1 MADCTLTDEDFSL
14 FVFNYL
20 TENAESQ
27 FGSVA
32 GEDRLYSDFPE
43 IDLSQLDVND
53 LDSVSCLSELRWDN
67 DQTEIS
73 SSQYSTDDSELFE
86 IIEEENEALLAALT
100 ETLDDIQED
109 DVSLSAFKE
118 LADGVV
124 TDSLE
129 TASLSTPDGSPPTT
143 KADEPS
149 LLRKLL
155 LAPQNVQLNYER
167 QKGSNTMRHAS
178 SNYKSKSHR
187 PSIKVE
193 GPQGSKP
200 HSTCQRQHRA
210 FTELHKHLTSTT
222 CPSLFKTDDSK
233 LTNKDQSSPVWT
245 SQYHQSHHQ
254 QGESEDDG
262 DVNDNCVNDGANKEL
277 DCFNNGNGEHK
288 QGHNILRN
296 DTSCVAPI
304 KSEDVV
310 ASAKGNWT
318 KSTQFTTE
326 AELHSVIELIK
337 YMHTYC
343 LPPRKYLLDMTE
355 QGGSCNGSYKKQNT
369 ACSLQKL
376 IHPGVDKQNPL
387 NSNVS
392 PGLGRSTPDMCKW
405 NIRKLS
411 KSSILRELLEK
422 NIAIDVSKPYRLH
435 NPLYPVY
442 TLKSGKVQ
450 TVLPQVAPKHE
461 CDSAYC
467 TETIKCT
474 LEKHRK
480 KCNKSKAAKMGDTA
494 RKQGNTCLAVRRSLR
509 LNPQANEVLSSD
521 LESASGSSLTRVDLK
536 RTLKKSGSVN
546 MQMMFEEEEKKEQV
560 AEIEIDCS
568 GQQLCDSG
576 AHIVPDDQRHL
587 QSYNR
592 VQWTEENNNEESS
605 FIPDLPTVSMV
616 PCCNIVEDYQAS
628 TAQDFPL
635 NETKMQEIKT
645 SRKLAKPTS
654 LLLSPESESDS
665 KDSPLENKP
674 FEQTLSVELCGTA
687 GLTPPTTPPHK
698 TTRDDPFKTAIKIE
712 SSVGNTIN
720 QLPSKNHW
728 SSLSK
733 NLVNKHPEQTELY
746 AYLSKA
752 TVTPIQMEGKKVKR
766 SYTRCFGDHDYCQLY
781 RSETE
786 TERNILRLYE
796 LPNSSGQQH
805 VKEKHDNYSLYSEK
819 RQKMSPIPNHG
830 PNSEKVEMS
839 KELPVQSSNKKSM
852 RDQEIRA
859 KLFKHFGYPEEAITE
874 EEKQHTFEGNDCD
887 PNKRCYYSDIKL
899 QTWVKKPDPSSWA
912 LSPSISFHKQSK
924 SPPKDPLHPQ
934 EHQFNRERTKPCS
947 NQQHKTI
954 SGASRTQSRSPVK
967 RESARPWV
975 WKVPSK
981 KPWNSNQ
988 DKYSYKKQIWKE
1000 ENSEKAN
1007 QMDKKKKAMDEC
1019 RIIYVGKL
1027 ACNITQAELKHRF
1040 EIFGEIEECKLLSQ
1054 DRGDKYGYIAYRYSE
1069 DASFALKNGHNLQK
1083 QNEPA
1088 LQLCY
1093 GGLRRFRKTSYTD
1106 LDSSAEDLD
1115 PAPIK
1120 SKYDTMDFDSLL
1132 KEAQKSLTR

>member
-27 FGSVA
+27 YGSVA
-32 GEDRLYSDFPE
+32 GDDRLYSDFPE

-53 LDSVSCLSELRWDN
+53 LDSVSCLSELQWDN
-67 DQTEIS
+67 DQTEIT
-73 SSQYSTDDSELFE
+73 SSQYNTDDSELFE

-100 ETLDDIQED
+100 ETLDDIQVD

-129 TASLSTPDGSPPTT
+129 TASLSTPDGSPSTT

-155 LAPQNVQLNYER
+155 LAPQNVQLSYER
-167 QKGSNTMRHAS
+167 QKGTSSTQNAS
-178 SNYKSKSHR
+178 SNHKPKAHR

-200 HSTCQRQHRA
+200 HSTCQRHHRT

-222 CPSLFKTDDSK
+222 CPSPFKTDDSK
-233 LTNKDQSSPVWT
+233 LTKKDQSSPVWT
-245 SQYHQSHHQ
+245 SQYHQSHHP

-262 DVNDNCVNDGANKEL
+262 DVDDNCVNDGANKEL
-277 DCFNNGNGEHK
+277 DCFNDRNGEHK
-288 QGHNILRN
+288 QGQNILQN
-296 DTSCVAPI
+296 GTSCLAAN
-304 KSEDVV
+304 KSKDVV
-310 ASAKGNWT
+310 ASAKCSWT
-318 KSTQFTTE
+318 KSTQFPTE
-326 AELHSVIELIK
+326 AELRSVIELIK
-337 YMHTYC
+337 YMHSYC
-343 LPPRKYLLDMTE
+343 LPPRKYLVDMTE
-355 QGGSCNGSYKKQNT
+355 QGGSCNANCKKPNSD
-369 ACSLQKL
+369 CSLQDLIKPSIDNQKL
-376 IHPGVDKQNPL
+376 SNSLK
-387 NSNVS
+387 SNVR
-392 PGLGRSTPDMCKW
+392 PGLGRTTPNICKW
-405 NIRKLS
+405 NMREHS
-411 KSSILRELLEK
+411 KCSILRELLEN
-422 NIAIDVSKPYRLH
+422 NIALDVSKPYRLH

-442 TLKSGKVQ
+442 THSPSKVEAA
-450 TVLPQVAPKHE
+450 VPMVVPRNE
-461 CDSAYC
+461 CDRTYY

-480 KCNKSKAAKMGDTA
+480 KCSKSRAAKTWDTT
-494 RKQGNTCLAVRRSLR
+494 RKPGSTCLAVRRSLR
-509 LNPQANEVLSSD
+509 LNPQANEVLKFNLD
-521 LESASGSSLTRVDLK
+521 SASSGSLTRVDLK
-536 RTLKKSGSVN
+536 KTLKESGSVN
-546 MQMMFEEEEKKEQV
+546 VQMMFNEEEKEQV
-560 AEIEIDCS
+560 AEIEIDCC

-576 AHIVPDDQRHL
+576 ASIVLDDQRHL
-587 QSYNR
+587 QSCNQVR
-592 VQWTEENNNEESS
+592 WTEENNNEESS
-605 FIPDLPTVSMV
+605 FIPDLSMV
-616 PCCNIVEDYQAS
+616 PCSNIVEDHQAV
-628 TAQDFPL
+628 TAQDFL
-635 NETKMQEIKT
+635 FNETKMQETRT

-665 KDSPLENKP
+665 KDSPLESKP

-698 TTRDDPFKTAIKIE
+698 TTRDDPFKTSIKTE
-712 SSVGNTIN
+712 SPVDNRIN

-733 NLVNKHPEQTELY
+733 RLVNKHPEQTELY

-796 LPNSSGQQH
+796 LPNSNGQQNL
-805 VKEKHDNYSLYSEK
+805 KEKHDSYSLYNEK

-830 PNSEKVEMS
+830 LNCEKVEMS

-852 RDQEIRA
+852 KDQEIRA
-859 KLFKHFGYPEEAITE
+859 KLFKHFGYPKEAITD
-874 EEKQHTFEGNDCD
+874 EEKQHMLEDTDCD
-887 PNKRCYYSDIKL
+887 LKKHCCYSDIKL
-899 QTWVKKPDPSSWA
+899 QTWVKKPDTSSWA
-912 LSPSISFHKQSK
+912 LSPTIALHKQSK
-924 SPPKDPLHPQ
+924 SLPKDPLHPQ
-934 EHQFNRERTKPCS
+934 ERQLDRERTKTYS
-947 NQQHKTI
+947 NQQRKA
-954 SGASRTQSRSPVK
+954 SFGSSRTQSRFAVK
-967 RESARPWV
+967 RESARNG
-975 WKVPSK
+975 S
-981 KPWNSNQ
+981 Q

-1000 ENSEKAN
+1000 ENFEKAN
-1007 QMDKKKKAMDEC
+1007 QMNKKNKAIDEC

-1027 ACNITQAELKHRF
+1027 ACNITQAELKRRF
-1040 EIFGEIEECKLLSQ
+1040 EVFGEIEECKLLGQ
-1054 DRGDKYGYIAYRYSE
+1054 DRGDMYGYIAYRYNE
-1069 DASFALKNGHNLQK
+1069 DAAFALKNGHNLQK

-1093 GGLRRFRKTSYTD
+1093 GGLRRFRKASYTD
-1106 LDSSAEDLD
+1106 LDSSAEDLE

>member
-1 MADCTLTDEDFSL
+1 MANCSLTDEDFSL

-27 FGSVA
+27 YGSVA

-67 DQTEIS
+67 DQSEIS

-100 ETLDDIQED
+100 ETLDDIQVD

-118 LADGVV
+118 LTDGVV

-167 QKGSNTMRHAS
+167 QNGSNTARHAS
-178 SNYKSKSHR
+178 SNHKSKSHR

-200 HSTCQRQHRA
+200 HSTCQRQHRP

-222 CPSLFKTDDSK
+222 RPPPFKTDDSK

-262 DVNDNCVNDGANKEL
+262 DVDDDCVNDGANKEL
-277 DCFNNGNGEHK
+277 DYFSDGNGEHK
-288 QGHNILRN
+288 KGRSILRN
-296 DTSCVAPI
+296 GTSCFAPI
-304 KSEDVV
+304 NSEDVV
-310 ASAKGNWT
+310 ATAKGNWT
-318 KSTQFTTE
+318 KNSQFTTE
-326 AELHSVIELIK
+326 AELRSVVELIK
-337 YMHTYC
+337 YMHAYC
-343 LPPRKYLLDMTE
+343 LPARKYPLDT
-355 QGGSCNGSYKKQNT
+355 QQAGSCYDSYKKQKT
-369 ACSLQKL
+369 DCSLQRLIDPSVEKQKL
-376 IHPGVDKQNPL
+376 S
-387 NSNVS
+387 NSLKLNVS
-392 PGLGRSTPDMCKW
+392 SGQGRSTPDLCKW
-405 NIRKLS
+405 NIRKVS

-422 NIAIDVSKPYRLH
+422 NIALDVSKPYRLH

-442 TLKSGKVQ
+442 TRSSGKGQ
-450 TVLPQVAPKHE
+450 TVLPQVVPNHE
-461 CDSAYC
+461 CDSTYC
-467 TETIKCT
+467 TDTINCT
-474 LEKHRK
+474 LEKDRK
-480 KCNKSKAAKMGDTA
+480 KCNKNKAAKIGDTG
-494 RKQGNTCLAVRRSLR
+494 RKQENACLAVRRSLR
-509 LNPQANEVLSSD
+509 LNPQVSEVLSYN
-521 LESASGSSLTRVDLK
+521 LESASDGSLTRVDLE
-536 RTLKKSGSVN
+536 RTPKESGPMNVQTRFN
-546 MQMMFEEEEKKEQV
+546 EEEEEQV
-560 AEIEIDCS
+560 AEIEVDCS
-568 GQQLCDSG
+568 GQQLCGSG

-587 QSYNR
+587 QFYNR

-605 FIPDLPTVSMV
+605 FTPDLPTISMV
-616 PCCNIVEDYQAS
+616 PCSNIVEDHQAF

-635 NETKMQEIKT
+635 NETKMQETKT

-712 SSVGNTIN
+712 SSGDNTIN

-733 NLVNKHPEQTELY
+733 SLVNKHPEQTELY

-752 TVTPIQMEGKKVKR
+752 TVTPVQVEVKKVKR

-796 LPNSSGQQH
+796 LPNSSGQQN
-805 VKEKHDNYSLYSEK
+805 VKEKHGNYSFYSEK
-819 RQKMSPIPNHG
+819 RQKLSPIPNHG
-830 PNSEKVEMS
+830 PNS
-839 KELPVQSSNKKSM
+839 KELEISKQLPIQSSNKKPM

-859 KLFKHFGYPEEAITE
+859 KLFKHFGYPEEAITD
-874 EEKQHTFEGNDCD
+874 EEKQNMFEDNDCD
-887 PNKRCYYSDIKL
+887 PNKRCYHSDAKL
-899 QTWVKKPDPSSWA
+899 QNGVKKPDTNSRA
-912 LSPSISFHKQSK
+912 LSPSISSHKNLQSL
-924 SPPKDPLHPQ
+924 PKDPLHPQ
-934 EHQFNRERTKPCS
+934 EHQSDRERTRSCS
-947 NQQHKTI
+947 NQQHKAT
-954 SGASRTQSRSPVK
+954 SGSSRTQSRSPVK
-967 RESARPWV
+967 RESVR
-975 WKVPSK
+975 
-981 KPWNSNQ
+981 NGNH
-988 DKYSYKKQIWKE
+988 DKSSYEKQNWKE
-1000 ENSEKAN
+1000 KNFEKAN
-1007 QMDKKKKAMDEC
+1007 QRDKRNKAMDEC
-1019 RIIYVGKL
+1019 RIIYAGKL
-1027 ACNITQAELKHRF
+1027 ACNITQAELKRRF
-1040 EIFGEIEECKLLSQ
+1040 EVFGEIEECKLLTQ
-1054 DRGDKYGYIAYRYSE
+1054 DRGDKYGFIAYRYSE
-1069 DASFALKNGHNLQK
+1069 DASSALKNGHNLQK
-1083 QNEPA
+1083 QNEPT
-1088 LQLCY
+1088 LQLYY
-1093 GGLRRFRKTSYTD
+1093 GGLRRFCKASYTD

-1120 SKYDTMDFDSLL
+1120 SKYDTLDFDSLL

>member
-167 QKGSNTMRHAS
+167 QKGSNTTRHAS

-193 GPQGSKP
+193 GPQGSKQ

-254 QGESEDDG
+254 Q
-262 DVNDNCVNDGANKEL
+262 
-277 DCFNNGNGEHK
+277 
-288 QGHNILRN
+288 
-296 DTSCVAPI
+296 
-304 KSEDVV
+304 
-310 ASAKGNWT
+310 
-318 KSTQFTTE
+318 
-326 AELHSVIELIK
+326 
-337 YMHTYC
+337 
-343 LPPRKYLLDMTE
+343 
-355 QGGSCNGSYKKQNT
+355 
-369 ACSLQKL
+369 
-376 IHPGVDKQNPL
+376 
-387 NSNVS
+387 
-392 PGLGRSTPDMCKW
+392 
-405 NIRKLS
+405 
-411 KSSILRELLEK
+411 
-422 NIAIDVSKPYRLH
+422 
-435 NPLYPVY
+435 
-442 TLKSGKVQ
+442 
-450 TVLPQVAPKHE
+450 
-461 CDSAYC
+461 
-467 TETIKCT
+467 
-474 LEKHRK
+474 
-480 KCNKSKAAKMGDTA
+480 
-494 RKQGNTCLAVRRSLR
+494 
-509 LNPQANEVLSSD
+509 
-521 LESASGSSLTRVDLK
+521 
-536 RTLKKSGSVN
+536 
-546 MQMMFEEEEKKEQV
+546 
-560 AEIEIDCS
+560 
-568 GQQLCDSG
+568 
-576 AHIVPDDQRHL
+576 
-587 QSYNR
+587 
-592 VQWTEENNNEESS
+592 
-605 FIPDLPTVSMV
+605 
-616 PCCNIVEDYQAS
+616 
-628 TAQDFPL
+628 
-635 NETKMQEIKT
+635 
-645 SRKLAKPTS
+645 AKPTS

-796 LPNSSGQQH
+796 LPNSSGQQN
-805 VKEKHDNYSLYSEK
+805 VKEKHDNYTLYSEK

-899 QTWVKKPDPSSWA
+899 QTWVKKPDTSSWA

-947 NQQHKTI
+947 NQQHKTT
-954 SGASRTQSRSPVK
+954 SGASRAQSRSPVK
-967 RESARPWV
+967 RESAR
-975 WKVPSK
+975 
-981 KPWNSNQ
+981 NSSQ

-1000 ENSEKAN
+1000 ENSEKTN

>member
-1 MADCTLTDEDFSL
+1 MADCSLTDEDFSL

-27 FGSVA
+27 YGSVA

-67 DQTEIS
+67 DQSEIS

-100 ETLDDIQED
+100 ETLDDIQVD

-118 LADGVV
+118 LTDGVV

-129 TASLSTPDGSPPTT
+129 AASLSTPDGSPPTT
-143 KADEPS
+143 KPDEPS

-167 QKGSNTMRHAS
+167 QKGSSTTRHAS
-178 SNYKSKSHR
+178 SNHKSKSHR

-200 HSTCQRQHRA
+200 HSTCQRQHRS

-222 CPSLFKTDDSK
+222 CPPPFKTDDSK

-262 DVNDNCVNDGANKEL
+262 DVDDDCVNDGANKEL
-277 DCFNNGNGEHK
+277 DCFNDGNGEHK
-288 QGHNILRN
+288 QGRSILQN
-296 DTSCVAPI
+296 GASCIAPI

-318 KSTQFTTE
+318 KNSQFTTE
-326 AELHSVIELIK
+326 AELHSVVELIK

-343 LPPRKYLLDMTE
+343 LPPRKYALDMTQ
-355 QGGSCNGSYKKQNT
+355 QGGSCDGSYKKQKT
-369 ACSLQKL
+369 DCSLQRLTHTSLEKQKL
-376 IHPGVDKQNPL
+376 S
-387 NSNVS
+387 NSLKLNVS
-392 PGLGRSTPDMCKW
+392 PGQGRSTPDSCKW
-405 NIRKLS
+405 NIRKHS

-422 NIAIDVSKPYRLH
+422 NIALDVSKPYRLH
-435 NPLYPVY
+435 NPLYPVLVY
-442 TLKSGKVQ
+442 THSSGKGQ
-450 TVLPQVAPKHE
+450 TVLPQVVSKHE
-461 CDSAYC
+461 DDGTYC
-467 TETIKCT
+467 TETINRT
-474 LEKHRK
+474 LEKDRK
-480 KCNKSKAAKMGDTA
+480 KCSKNKAAKIGNAA
-494 RKQGNTCLAVRRSLR
+494 RKRENTCLTVRRSLR
-509 LNPQANEVLSSD
+509 LNPQVSEVLSYG
-521 LESASGSSLTRVDLK
+521 LESASDGNITRVDLERMPK
-536 RTLKKSGSVN
+536 QSGPLNV
-546 MQMMFEEEEKKEQV
+546 QLRFQEEEEQV
-560 AEIEIDCS
+560 TEIELDCS

-592 VQWTEENNNEESS
+592 VKWTEENNNEESS
-605 FIPDLPTVSMV
+605 FTPELPTISMV
-616 PCCNIVEDYQAS
+616 PFSNIVEDHQAF

-635 NETKMQEIKT
+635 NENKMQETKT

-698 TTRDDPFKTAIKIE
+698 TTRDDPFKTVIKIE
-712 SSVGNTIN
+712 SSVDNTIN

-733 NLVNKHPEQTELY
+733 SLVNKHPEQTELY

-752 TVTPIQMEGKKVKR
+752 TVTPVQMEGKKVKR

-796 LPNSSGQQH
+796 LPNSSGQQN
-805 VKEKHDNYSLYSEK
+805 VKEKHDHYSLFSEK
-819 RQKMSPIPNHG
+819 RQKLSPIPNHG
-830 PNSEKVEMS
+830 PNNEQVEMS
-839 KELPVQSSNKKSM
+839 KELLVQSSNKKPM

-859 KLFKHFGYPEEAITE
+859 KLFKHFGYPEEAITD
-874 EEKQHTFEGNDCD
+874 EEKQNMLADNDCD
-887 PNKRCYYSDIKL
+887 PNKCCYHSDAKL
-899 QTWVKKPDPSSWA
+899 QTGVKKPDTGFRA
-912 LSPSISFHKQSK
+912 LSAPISLHKNPQSL
-924 SPPKDPLHPQ
+924 PKHPLHPQ
-934 EHQFNRERTKPCS
+934 EHQLGRDRARSCS
-947 NQQHKTI
+947 NQQHKTT
-954 SGASRTQSRSPVK
+954 SGSSHTQSRSPVK
-967 RESARPWV
+967 RESARNG
-975 WKVPSK
+975 SH
-981 KPWNSNQ
+981 
-988 DKYSYKKQIWKE
+988 DKYSYEKQIWKE
-1000 ENSEKAN
+1000 KNFEKVN
-1007 QMDKKKKAMDEC
+1007 QRDKRNKAMDEC
-1019 RIIYVGKL
+1019 RVIYVGKL
-1027 ACNITQAELKHRF
+1027 SCNISQAELKRRF
-1040 EIFGEIEECKLLSQ
+1040 EVFGEIEECKLLTQ
-1054 DRGDKYGYIAYRYSE
+1054 DRGDKYGFIAYCYRE
-1069 DASFALKNGHNLQK
+1069 DASSALKNGHKLQK

-1088 LQLCY
+1088 LQLYY
-1093 GGLRRFRKTSYTD
+1093 GGLRRFCKASYTD

>member
-1 MADCTLTDEDFSL
+1 MADCTLMDEDFSL

-20 TENAESQ
+20 TESAESQ

-100 ETLDDIQED
+100 ETLDDIQVD
-109 DVSLSAFKE
+109 DVSLSTFKE

-129 TASLSTPDGSPPTT
+129 TASLSTPDGSPSTT

-167 QKGSNTMRHAS
+167 QKGSNTTRHAS

-187 PSIKVE
+187 PSSKVE

-222 CPSLFKTDDSK
+222 CPSLLKTDDSK
-233 LTNKDQSSPVWT
+233 LTNKDQSSPVRT

-254 QGESEDDG
+254 Q
-262 DVNDNCVNDGANKEL
+262 
-277 DCFNNGNGEHK
+277 
-288 QGHNILRN
+288 
-296 DTSCVAPI
+296 
-304 KSEDVV
+304 
-310 ASAKGNWT
+310 
-318 KSTQFTTE
+318 
-326 AELHSVIELIK
+326 
-337 YMHTYC
+337 
-343 LPPRKYLLDMTE
+343 
-355 QGGSCNGSYKKQNT
+355 
-369 ACSLQKL
+369 
-376 IHPGVDKQNPL
+376 
-387 NSNVS
+387 
-392 PGLGRSTPDMCKW
+392 
-405 NIRKLS
+405 
-411 KSSILRELLEK
+411 
-422 NIAIDVSKPYRLH
+422 
-435 NPLYPVY
+435 
-442 TLKSGKVQ
+442 
-450 TVLPQVAPKHE
+450 
-461 CDSAYC
+461 
-467 TETIKCT
+467 
-474 LEKHRK
+474 
-480 KCNKSKAAKMGDTA
+480 
-494 RKQGNTCLAVRRSLR
+494 
-509 LNPQANEVLSSD
+509 
-521 LESASGSSLTRVDLK
+521 
-536 RTLKKSGSVN
+536 
-546 MQMMFEEEEKKEQV
+546 
-560 AEIEIDCS
+560 
-568 GQQLCDSG
+568 
-576 AHIVPDDQRHL
+576 
-587 QSYNR
+587 
-592 VQWTEENNNEESS
+592 
-605 FIPDLPTVSMV
+605 
-616 PCCNIVEDYQAS
+616 
-628 TAQDFPL
+628 
-635 NETKMQEIKT
+635 
-645 SRKLAKPTS
+645 AKPTS

-733 NLVNKHPEQTELY
+733 NLANKHPEQTELY

-752 TVTPIQMEGKKVKR
+752 TVTPIQMEGKKIKR

-796 LPNSSGQQH
+796 LPNTSGQQN
-805 VKEKHDNYSLYSEK
+805 VKEKHDNSSLYSEK

-859 KLFKHFGYPEEAITE
+859 KLFKHFGYPEEAITK
-874 EEKQHTFEGNDCD
+874 EEKQHNFEGSDCD

-899 QTWVKKPDPSSWA
+899 QTWVKKPDTSSWA
-912 LSPSISFHKQSK
+912 LSPSISLHKQSK
-924 SPPKDPLHPQ
+924 SPPKDPIHPQ
-934 EHQFNRERTKPCS
+934 EHQSDRERTKSCS
-947 NQQHKTI
+947 NQQHKTT
-954 SGASRTQSRSPVK
+954 SGSSRTQSRSPVK
-967 RESARPWV
+967 RESAR
-975 WKVPSK
+975 
-981 KPWNSNQ
+981 NSSQ
-988 DKYSYKKQIWKE
+988 DKYSYRKQIWKE
-1000 ENSEKAN
+1000 EYFDKAN
-1007 QMDKKKKAMDEC
+1007 QMDRKKKAMASASLKRDFMNCTKLCSLLQDEC
-1019 RIIYVGKL
+1019 RIVYVGKL
-1027 ACNITQAELKHRF
+1027 ACNVTQAELKRRF
-1040 EIFGEIEECKLLSQ
+1040 EVFGEIEECKLLGQ
-1054 DRGDKYGYIAYRYSE
+1054 DRGDMYGYIAYRFSE

-1106 LDSSAEDLD
+1106 LDSSTEDLD